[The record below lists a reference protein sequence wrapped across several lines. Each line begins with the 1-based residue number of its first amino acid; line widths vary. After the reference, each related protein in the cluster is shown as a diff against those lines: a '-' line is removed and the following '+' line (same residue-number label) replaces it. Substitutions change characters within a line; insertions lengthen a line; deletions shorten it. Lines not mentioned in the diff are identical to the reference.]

1 MTTVLTS
8 DWSQETVDEMYHGE
22 FDVGGCD
29 LALNIQDTGGGY
41 VDQVHSTAQRI
52 LYFAL
57 KHKIIWT
64 LIHIPRPVPG
74 DGGRVAAVG

>member
-1 MTTVLTS
+1 MIGGEGHVTTVLTS

-41 VDQVHSTAQRI
+41 VDQVQRREDPLSCI
-52 LYFAL
+52 
-57 KHKIIWT
+57 
-64 LIHIPRPVPG
+64 
-74 DGGRVAAVG
+74 

>member
-1 MTTVLTS
+1 MLTS

-52 LYFAL
+52 LYFAF
-57 KHKIIWT
+57 KHVVST
-64 LIHIPRPVPG
+64 Q
-74 DGGRVAAVG
+74 

>member
-1 MTTVLTS
+1 MLTS

-41 VDQVHSTAQRI
+41 VDQVHSTAQRGSSI
-52 LYFAL
+52 LHL
-57 KHKIIWT
+57 NT
-64 LIHIPRPVPG
+64 LFPQNNLDAYPRPVPG